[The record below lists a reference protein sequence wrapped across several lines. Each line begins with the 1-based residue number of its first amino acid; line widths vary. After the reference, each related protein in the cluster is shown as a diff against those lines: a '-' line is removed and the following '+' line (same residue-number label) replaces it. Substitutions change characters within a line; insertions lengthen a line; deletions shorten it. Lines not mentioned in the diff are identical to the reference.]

1 MTNHASCQV
10 SAALALTQLLVDH
23 PAVAGRVTWTVD
35 PLGAL
40 HGEQPAETD
49 QGQAID
55 SLARLLGCTSAR
67 TVLDRRGDRHVLV
80 QLATVWQGVPV
91 EAWTTY
97 TELPVTVGGPGE

>member
-1 MTNHASCQV
+1 MNNHASCQV

-23 PAVAGRVTWTVD
+23 PDVAGRVTWTVD
-35 PLGAL
+35 RLGAL
-40 HGEQPAETD
+40 RGERPAETD

-55 SLARLLGCTSAR
+55 SLARVLGCTPVR
-67 TVLDRRGDRHVLV
+67 TRLDRCGDRHVLV

-97 TELPVTVGGPGE
+97 TELPVTVGGSGE